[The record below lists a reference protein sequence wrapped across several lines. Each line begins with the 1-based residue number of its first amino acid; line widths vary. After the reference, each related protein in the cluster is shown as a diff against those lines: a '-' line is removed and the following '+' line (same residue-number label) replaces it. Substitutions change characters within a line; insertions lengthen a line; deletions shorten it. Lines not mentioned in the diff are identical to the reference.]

1 MLGCRERRH
10 GNGWKCERK
19 LGEALRRE
27 KTRKS
32 IFENSDTRFGEGKIV
47 ENLCVCDQSFF
58 RFIKFSTA
66 AVATRCGELWHF
78 HSIDT
83 APMTWLMRAPTSR
96 QISANQANLNP
107 INSEISHAQVHHVV
121 FLLRRGSPPWKTFV
135 FPPSQTG
142 HACFPQQQHQQTARP
157 TCTRVPIYD
166 GKHESFDFLLPS
178 LTFKVAL
185 TRRKKNR
192 CRGFKR
198 RFMAHP
204 RAARWD
210 SHPESQHT

>member
-135 FPPSQTG
+135 FPPSNGTCVLP
-142 HACFPQQQHQQTARP
+142 ATTTP
-157 TCTRVPIYD
+157 TNSTSNMYKSSHLWWKTWKFRFFAAFV
-166 GKHESFDFLLPS
+166 DF
-178 LTFKVAL
+178 
-185 TRRKKNR
+185 
-192 CRGFKR
+192 
-198 RFMAHP
+198 
-204 RAARWD
+204 
-210 SHPESQHT
+210 